1 MSKRKT
7 FAPEFNKFRF
17 KMKKMK
23 NVLLVAM
30 FFVVATVLGQVQVKG
45 KVVDEMGEPLPGA
58 SVLLKDTSQ
67 GTETNF
73 DGNFVLKTKQT
84 SGTLVLSFIGYV
96 NKEVKYTNS
105 KTNLG
110 TIQLEPSN
118 VLDEVIVGSGIIDLA
133 EDRKTPIA
141 VSTVKAS
148 EIQAKA
154 GAWDLPEVLKSTPSV
169 QAVKGGAFGEGQMY
183 LRGFDQT
190 NTAFLLN
197 GQPINGMEDGKMYWS
212 NWQGVMD
219 VANAVQVQ
227 RGLGSSKL
235 AISSVGGTV
244 NIVTKTIDNKEG
256 GFVQQM
262 IGNNRYNKT
271 TVSYSTGVNEKGWS
285 FTGLF
290 GNWQGNGYVDNT
302 HGAGQTYFLSLGYQP
317 NEKNTFNFM
326 LTGAPQW
333 HAAAGRGDIKDFL
346 DNGIRFNDWN
356 TSGVDSPNT
365 LGNSDVYPGG
375 RNIYH
380 KPVANLSWDWTV
392 DDKSSLSTVLYGS
405 LGRGAFVALQTD
417 RDSGEALYGRGSN
430 NNHNWFGLVSN
441 YNNKLN
447 EYFNLNIGAD
457 IRTYNGIHFRSA
469 NDYIGVNS
477 VAVNTDTTRSDY
489 STFIGEPYTVNK
501 TFGGINPWNLLF
513 NSNNDHKQRFG
524 YDYEEVI
531 TYYGTFA
538 QLEYSKDA
546 LSGFFQGAISN
557 QSHVREEFLKT
568 KNVGQSDKSEK
579 KSNLGYNLKTG
590 LAYSIN
596 ESNKIFAN
604 AGYYS
609 RQPYHEDLFLTDRL
623 ANDFAPGI
631 ENQEVLGLEAGYQFK
646 SRYVSANLNVYNT
659 EWSNR
664 TISNVN
670 RENFDSPGF
679 RSFKTQGVK
688 QVHKGVELELFTK
701 PLPGLKI
708 NGFLSYGDWK
718 YKGNGTEFAYDNSG
732 ALIGTPKEVSVDGFE
747 VGGGAQTNAG
757 LSASYRVFPSLT
769 VDANWNYYDR
779 LFSDAQIKFAPVELP
794 TYNLTDIGLSFKPK
808 LKLKEGTFIKGL
820 RLRFNINNLFDTL
833 YIERLQESRE
843 ASSDSSENW
852 KGINVNNRGRFGYG
866 RTWNASVRFDF

>member
-1 MSKRKT
+1 MRN
-7 FAPEFNKFRF
+7 F
-17 KMKKMK
+17 K
-23 NVLLVAM
+23 NVLLAAL
-30 FFVVATVLGQVQVKG
+30 FFVSATVLGQTKLTG
-45 KVVDEMGEPLPGA
+45 IVVDEMGEPLPGA
-58 SVLLKDTSQ
+58 SIVVKGTANGTSAD
-67 GTETNF
+67 F
-73 DGNFVLKTKQT
+73 DGKFMLKSKSN
-84 SGTLVLSFIGYV
+84 SGTVVVSFVGYLK
-96 NKEVKYTNS
+96 KEITFS
-105 KTNLG
+105 TSNLG
-110 TIQLEPSN
+110 TIKLEPSN
-118 VLDEVIVGSGIIDLA
+118 VLDEIVIVGSGIIDLA
-133 EDRKTPIA
+133 EDRKTPVA
-141 VSTVKAS
+141 VSTIRAA

-262 IGNNRYNKT
+262 VGNNGYTKS
-271 TVSYSTGVNEKGWS
+271 TVSYSTGVSEKGWS

-290 GNWQGNGYVDNT
+290 GHWQGNGYVDNT
-302 HGAGQTYFLSLGYQP
+302 HGAGQTYFLSFGYQP
-317 NEKNTFNFM
+317 NENNTFNFM
-326 LTGAPQW
+326 LTGAPQS
-333 HAAAGRGDIKDFL
+333 HAVAGRGDVKDFL

-356 TSGVDSPNT
+356 TSGVNSPNT
-365 LGNSDVYPGG
+365 LGNSNVYPGG
-375 RNIYH
+375 RNVYH
-380 KPVANLSWDWTV
+380 KPVANLSWDWTIN
-392 DDKSSLSTVLYGS
+392 DKSSLSTVLYGS
-405 LGRGAFVALQTD
+405 LGRGAFVSLQTD
-417 RDSGEALYGRGSN
+417 RDSGAALYGRGSN

-447 EYFNLNIGAD
+447 ENFNLNVGAD

-469 NDYIGVNS
+469 NDFIGVSS
-477 VAVNTDTTRSDY
+477 VDVNTNSTRSDY
-489 STFIGEPYTVNK
+489 STFIGEPYTLNN
-501 TFGGINPWNLLF
+501 TFGGVNAWDLLF

-546 LSGFFQGAISN
+546 LSAFFQGAISN
-557 QSHVREEFLKT
+557 QEHQREEFLRT
-568 KNVGQSDKSEK
+568 QNVGKSEK
-579 KSNLGYNLKTG
+579 SKKVSNLGYNLKAG
-590 LAYSIN
+590 LAYELN
-596 ESNKIFAN
+596 ENNKVFAN

-623 ANDFAPGI
+623 ANDFAPGV
-631 ENQEVLGLEAGYQFK
+631 ENQKVLGLEAGYQFK
-646 SRYVSANLNVYNT
+646 SEFVSANLNIYNT

-670 RENFDSPGF
+670 RDNFDTPEF

-688 QVHKGVELELFTK
+688 QIHRGAELELFTK
-701 PLPGLKI
+701 PLPGFKL
-708 NGFLSYGDWK
+708 NGFISYGDWK
-718 YKGNGTEFAYDNSG
+718 YDGNGTEFAYDNSG
-732 ALIGTPKEVSVDGFE
+732 ALLGTSEVSVDGFE
-747 VGGGAQTNAG
+747 VGGGAQTSAG
-757 LSASYRVFPSLT
+757 ISGSYKILSSLT

-794 TYNLTDIGLSFKPK
+794 SYNLTDIGLTFKP
-808 LKLKEGTFIKGL
+808 KLKEGTFIKGL
-820 RLRFNINNLFDTL
+820 QFRVNVNNVFDTL
-833 YIERLQESRE
+833 YLERLQESRE
-843 ASSDSSENW
+843 ASSDPSENW
-852 KGINVNNRGRFGYG
+852 NGININNRGRFGYG
-866 RTWNASVRFDF
+866 RTWNGSIRFNF